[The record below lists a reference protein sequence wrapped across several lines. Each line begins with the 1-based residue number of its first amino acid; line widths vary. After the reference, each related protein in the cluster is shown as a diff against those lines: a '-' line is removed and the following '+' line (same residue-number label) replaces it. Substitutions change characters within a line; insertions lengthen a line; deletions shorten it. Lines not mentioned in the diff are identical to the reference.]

1 MNIKRSS
8 KNQRKPDE
16 GFKGDGCETGRRGSW
31 TKSGTAKMLMLKLV
45 LKILEILFYLYYN
58 LHFLTIIL
66 LMYYSSDNGQLRCY
80 ITNL

>member
-8 KNQRKPDE
+8 KNQRKPGE
-16 GFKGDGCETGRRGSW
+16 GFKGDGCETGEVGW
-31 TKSGTAKMLMLKLV
+31 TKSGTAKMLMLKVV

-58 LHFLTIIL
+58 LHCLIIIL
-66 LMYYSSDNGQLRCY
+66 LMYYSPDNGQLGCY